1 MMLPPPLLL
10 VIAVLLDLKMKIK
23 NLQQYIQDNYSS
35 QERKRQAIALETKVA
50 KETLA
55 KLDNEFNSV
64 IKSKTDEEKALS
76 VELERLNTVLSNS
89 DKNSSGSKVAALITE
104 DRQCDAEIAN
114 DKSVLDKL
122 KKENQNLDRSLK
134 KANETLK
141 TLKQQYHKQ
150 MEVYRLNESG
160 VDVFHNDV
168 EEFVQRIQNAE
179 QQLMNL
185 STDLQRPTAQC
196 VSSTPGFYGSPS
208 VRIAKELEQFDYLCD
223 RATFHGGSP
232 AALYSATKAK
242 PTDAYASY
250 NKIRRKI

>member
-1 MMLPPPLLL
+1 MMMLPPPLLL

-55 KLDNEFNSV
+55 KLDNEFNS
-64 IKSKTDEEKALS
+64 
-76 VELERLNTVLSNS
+76 VLSNS